1 MNTLN
6 LQSIYIEPKEK
17 EDKMRIFCVSCEI
30 EIKIQDS
37 YVCNSCGHPVCSD
50 CLKTENNSDKF
61 FCVDC
66 WQDPPFTYM
75 RHSDDL

>member
-1 MNTLN
+1 MKT
-6 LQSIYIEPKEK
+6 Y
-17 EDKMRIFCVSCEI
+17 CVSCNLAFEDWEGYI
-30 EIKIQDS
+30 CDS
-37 YVCNSCGHPVCSD
+37 CEKPVCSD